1 MIENYSL
8 HKSNNR
14 SQVKQMKSETEKK
27 QQVKTIF
34 GQIPSILLTTLLSII
49 GFGLGYTAV
58 AIAQEYPGC
67 FLLDEFGNR
76 RDLTISVCGLFGEE
90 LPEEVSTST
99 ATAGLYEIP
108 IKSRSGG
115 IPVIDVTFN
124 GNQTYE
130 MLLDTGATGTSIT
143 QEMANSLKVIPN
155 DRGTVIVADGRK
167 IEKEYGI
174 VASISA
180 GGLELKQFRVGIL
193 APEAESALLGQ
204 DFFGNYDM
212 TVKEKVVELKVRSS
226 S

>member
-1 MIENYSL
+1 
-8 HKSNNR
+8 
-14 SQVKQMKSETEKK
+14 MKSETEKK
-27 QQVKTIF
+27 QQVETIF
-34 GQIPSILLTTLLSII
+34 GQIPSVLLTTLFSMI
-49 GFGLGYTAV
+49 GFCLGYTAG

-76 RDLTISVCGLFGEE
+76 RDLTISVCGLFPEE
-90 LPEEVSTST
+90 LPEEVSTSST
-99 ATAGLYEIP
+99 AEGIYEIP

-115 IPVIDVTFN
+115 SPVIDVTFN

-130 MLLDTGATGTSIT
+130 MIVDTGATGTSIT

-180 GGLELKQFRVGIL
+180 GGLEFKQFRVGIL